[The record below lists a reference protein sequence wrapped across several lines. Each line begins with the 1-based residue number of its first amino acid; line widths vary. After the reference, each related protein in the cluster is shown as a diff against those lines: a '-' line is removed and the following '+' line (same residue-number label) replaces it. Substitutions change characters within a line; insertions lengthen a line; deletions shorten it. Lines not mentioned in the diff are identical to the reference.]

1 MSLGANDW
9 SKITFYIRYF
19 KDLNNFIDI
28 GRQAAK
34 ETNKNLDNL
43 DINISRGYTYPEQ
56 STLNNYLKKFESIFD
71 NPDLGGN
78 IKKEKLKITDDER
91 GIFDFSLASQG
102 LYRSLEY
109 YSKDLEIESPDEFP
123 NKEAGIVPD
132 NFVQSKNLLGRNIF
146 IYKSKNGKDYEL
158 TQQQEG
164 TKKMLSINPDAKIK
178 TTKNGLIY
186 VTPTTY
192 KGFSLKF
199 KTKNKKNYLLFDK
212 KGGKAKLVDIYF
224 PIHLSVG
231 LRDILPSLIL
241 AKFLESINIQT
252 RIYALRVYE
261 ETYKEQWALFG
272 YPIKDYDE
280 PLNLDYIAFNSAH
293 TTFYAKKNNKNIRSS
308 WWNAV
313 KDMVEAIMTKD
324 LEGNN
329 YTKSGYGIAKG
340 TSGQGSNPQDR
351 KDWVELFSRYRNW
364 YLQQID
370 KGEVEPLR
378 IDKKLIFFG
387 GVSYDFYN
395 IKNDDERVLSEF
407 YLMLDKVDMQFNEK
421 DSLQRIYK
429 RIVEDKLTKYM
440 EMYEKSEDTDDI
452 FYRRKDFNN
461 FMSIYFKKEY
471 EKTAKLETFD
481 EYLKNKK
488 LDDLYYENKKIQ
500 EIVKNSDE
508 FYISIKEYLIKN
520 FKEYVINDILLETYT
535 YPIGG
540 EYEESQSSAEKLDQE
555 FEKNVERLETFL
567 SKL

>member
-1 MSLGANDW
+1 MSLRANDW
-9 SKITFYIRYF
+9 SNNTFYIRYF

-34 ETNKNLDNL
+34 ETKNKLTDL
-43 DINISRGYTYPEQ
+43 DINISRGYTYPDQ
-56 STLNNYLKKFESIFD
+56 NQLNNYLKKFESIFD

-224 PIHLSVG
+224 PIHASVN
-231 LRDILPSLIL
+231 LRSILPSLIL
-241 AKFLESINIQT
+241 AKFLETINIQT
-252 RIYALRVYE
+252 RINALRVYE
-261 ETYKEQWALFG
+261 ETGTQWGLFG
-272 YPIKDYDE
+272 YPIKDYNE
-280 PLNLDYIAFNSAH
+280 PLNLDYIAFNSAQ
-293 TTFYAKKNNKNIRSS
+293 KNFVYNGNDSS
-308 WWNAV
+308 WWDAIQN
-313 KDMVEAIMTKD
+313 MVRAIMSKD
-324 LEGNN
+324 YIGNN
-329 YTKSGYGIAKG
+329 YTKSGYGIAQG
-340 TSGQGSNPQDR
+340 RSGVGSSPGDR

-387 GVSYDFYN
+387 GVSYDVYDIN
-395 IKNDDERVLSEF
+395 NDDERVLSEF
-407 YLMLDKVDMQFNEK
+407 YLMLDKVDIQFNEK

-429 RIVEDKLTKYM
+429 RMVEDKLSKYM
-440 EMYEKSEDTDDI
+440 EMYENSKNVYNAFFGRE
-452 FYRRKDFNN
+452 KLFNN
-461 FMSIYFKKEY
+461 FMSFYFKKEY
-471 EKTAKLETFD
+471 EKTQKSESFDDYLISKDINKLWNSGIL
-481 EYLKNKK
+481 LK
-488 LDDLYYENKKIQ
+488 EA
-500 EIVKNSDE
+500 VKNSDD
-508 FYISIKEYLIKN
+508 FYISMKGYLIKN
-520 FKEYVINDILLETYT
+520 FKQYVIDDVLLETYT

>member
-9 SKITFYIRYF
+9 SNNTFYIRYF

-34 ETNKNLDNL
+34 ETKNKLTDL
-43 DINISRGYTYPEQ
+43 DINISRGYTYPDQ
-56 STLNNYLKKFESIFD
+56 NQLNNYLKKFESIFD

-224 PIHLSVG
+224 PIHASVN
-231 LRDILPSLIL
+231 LRSILPSLIL
-241 AKFLESINIQT
+241 AKFLETINIQT
-252 RIYALRVYE
+252 RINALRVYQ
-261 ETYKEQWALFG
+261 ETGTQWGLFG
-272 YPIKDYDE
+272 YPIKDYNE
-280 PLNLDYIAFNSAH
+280 PLNLDYIAFNSAQ
-293 TTFYAKKNNKNIRSS
+293 KNFTYNGNDSS
-308 WWNAV
+308 WWDAIQN
-313 KDMVEAIMTKD
+313 MVRAIMSKD
-324 LEGNN
+324 YIGNN
-329 YTKSGYGIAKG
+329 YTKSGYGIAQG
-340 TSGQGSNPQDR
+340 TSGVGSSPGDR

-387 GVSYDFYN
+387 GVSYDVYDIN
-395 IKNDDERVLSEF
+395 NDDERVLSEF
-407 YLMLDKVDMQFNEK
+407 YLMLDKVDIQFNEK

-429 RIVEDKLTKYM
+429 RMVEDKLSKYM
-440 EMYEKSEDTDDI
+440 EMYENSVNVYNAFFGREKLFD
-452 FYRRKDFNN
+452 N
-461 FMSIYFKKEY
+461 FMSFYFKKEY
-471 EKTAKLETFD
+471 EKTQKSESFDNYLRSKGINKLWRSGIL
-481 EYLKNKK
+481 LK
-488 LDDLYYENKKIQ
+488 EA
-500 EIVKNSDE
+500 VKNSDD
-508 FYISIKEYLIKN
+508 FYISMKGYLIKN
-520 FKEYVINDILLETYT
+520 FKQYIIDDVLLETYT